1 MLGSMMDTPL
11 LISSIMEHAEKNFPE
26 QEIVSVTADSPD
38 HRYTFQDAFR
48 RTRQLANALQSL
60 GIQLGD
66 RVGTLAWND
75 HRHFELY
82 YAISCTGAI
91 CHTVNPRLFPE
102 QLVYIMNHAEDRVIF
117 CDPMFVP
124 LLENI
129 QDQLEFIEHVIVLT
143 SEDHMPSSSL
153 SNLLCYEALIAGESS
168 EYEWPKFD
176 EKTASAMCYTSGTT
190 GNPKG
195 VLYNHRSTILHAYA
209 AALPDVFGISASDC
223 ILPIVPMFHVNA
235 WGTIYSGPLCGS
247 KIVLPGSK
255 MGDGETLQRLIE
267 SEQVTVSQGVPTV
280 WLALLVYLEE
290 SGKQIHSLKRVIT
303 GGAACPAVIA
313 QEMQEKHDVYVHV
326 AWGMTEM
333 SPLGTFNQ
341 FKPGMEDLEGDEL
354 LEAQLKAGRGVY
366 GVEMKI
372 TDDENN
378 ELPWDG
384 VAFGS
389 LKVRGPWVLSDYF
402 KAEPGSTLEEDGW
415 FETGDVATIDKR
427 GFMAITDRTKDVIK
441 SGGEWISSI
450 DLENTATNHP
460 KVTEAAVIGVNHPK
474 WTERP
479 LLLVQTKDG
488 EELSKDE
495 ILQWYQGKVAKWWIP
510 DDVVF
515 VDSLPH
521 TATGKIQKFELRK
534 TYKDHQLPDIDT

>member
-11 LISSIMEHAEKNFPE
+11 LISSLMDHAEKNFPE
-26 QEIVSVTADSPD
+26 REIVSVTADNPD
-38 HRYTFQDAFR
+38 HRYTFQDAFK

-82 YAISCTGAI
+82 YAISCSGAI

-102 QLVYIMNHAEDRVIF
+102 QLVYIINHAEDRVIF

-153 SNLLCYEALIAGESS
+153 SNLLCYETLIAAESS

-280 WLALLVYLEE
+280 WLALLAYLEE

-313 QEMQEKHDVYVHV
+313 KEMQEKHDVYVHV

-402 KAEPGSTLEEDGW
+402 KAEPGATLEEDGW

-479 LLLVQTKDG
+479 LLLVQAKDG

-495 ILQWYQGKVAKWWIP
+495 ILQWYEGKVAKWWIP

-534 TYKDHQLPDIDT
+534 IYKNHQLPDIDT